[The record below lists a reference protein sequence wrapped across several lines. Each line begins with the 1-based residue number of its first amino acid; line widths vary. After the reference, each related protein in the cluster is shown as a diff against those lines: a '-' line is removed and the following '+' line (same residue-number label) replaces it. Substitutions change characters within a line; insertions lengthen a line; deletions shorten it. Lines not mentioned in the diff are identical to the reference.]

1 MAIAVA
7 DALSYIVART
17 VGHKVMAASGKTRPR
32 TGRPLTERH
41 DFLIARRVEFALAEL
56 ARSGSLAGARS
67 LKLSARVDPG
77 LIEAA
82 RRRSGLRNNSELINA
97 ALAVIAAGDD
107 FGPWLVRQA
116 GRLPEDFE
124 LAL

>member
-1 MAIAVA
+1 MVA
-7 DALSYIVART
+7 TTAKKPRLTTKQPKVGDTLTGARLRL
-17 VGHKVMAASGKTRPR
+17 A
-32 TGRPLTERH
+32 
-41 DFLIARRVEFALAEL
+41 FAEL
-56 ARSGSLAGARS
+56 ERSGTMAGARS
-67 LKLSARVDPG
+67 LKLSMRVDPG

-82 RRRSGLRNNSELINA
+82 RRRTGLHSDSVLINA

-107 FGPWLVRQA
+107 FGAWLVRQA

>member
-1 MAIAVA
+1 MP
-7 DALSYIVART
+7 VARRQA
-17 VGHKVMAASGKTRPR
+17 VPKTTPTR
-32 TGRPLTERH
+32 TGGDVMTQTRLEYAVMELQRAGALT
-41 DFLIARRVEFALAEL
+41 
-56 ARSGSLAGARS
+56 GARS
-67 LKLSARVDPG
+67 QKLSTRVDPG

-82 RRRSGLRNNSELINA
+82 RRRTGLQGDSDLINA

-107 FGPWLVRQA
+107 FGAWLVRQS

>member
-1 MAIAVA
+1 MTANQAGKKPRA
-7 DALSYIVART
+7 TQNSPTPRRKLLAGGLGGDALTNARLQFA
-17 VGHKVMAASGKTRPR
+17 V
-32 TGRPLTERH
+32 
-41 DFLIARRVEFALAEL
+41 VELE
-56 ARSGSLAGARS
+56 RSGALAGARS
-67 LKLSARVDPG
+67 QKLSTRVDPG

-82 RRRSGLRNNSELINA
+82 RRRTGLRSDSDLINA

-107 FGPWLVRQA
+107 FGAWLVTQA